1 MRHKL
6 KYEFKMIEQ
15 LIKERMQTI
24 GLTQAK
30 LAELSGCTPTQMG
43 LFLKSEASL
52 NRETLDKCLKVLGVD
67 LSINLKRLDIAR
79 QAAAKLSDI
88 PIDEIKNM
96 GKHTMVKVTGISEIE
111 CLPDP
116 NESEFENMISSGI
129 YDYEGTFP
137 FFKSLVLHFR
147 NLCKVSPTPKTVQNS
162 FETITKQIPLSATG
176 LASAGIVM
184 AAGLM
189 PSLIGVAI
197 GALMTNSVYAKAST
211 NSWAPLLT
219 ITKGLLKKE

>member
-1 MRHKL
+1 
-6 KYEFKMIEQ
+6 MIEQ

-30 LAELSGCTPTQMG
+30 LAEMSGCTPTQMG

-52 NRETLDKCLKVLGVD
+52 NRETLDKCLKVLG
-67 LSINLKRLDIAR
+67 INLDISIKRLEVAR
-79 QAAAKLSDI
+79 HAAVKLLDL
-88 PIDEIKNM
+88 PIEEIKNM

-116 NESEFENMISSGI
+116 NESEFEKMVSSGI
-129 YDYEGTFP
+129 FDYEGTFP

-147 NLCKVSPTPKTVQNS
+147 NLCNVNSTPKTVQNS
-162 FETITKQIPLSATG
+162 FELITKQIPPTATG
-176 LASAGIVM
+176 IASAGIAM

-197 GALMTNSVYAKAST
+197 GALMTSSVYAKAAT

-219 ITKGLLKKE
+219 ITKGLLKK

>member
-1 MRHKL
+1 
-6 KYEFKMIEQ
+6 MIEQ

-30 LAELSGCTPTQMG
+30 LAEMSGCTPTQMG

-52 NRETLDKCLKVLGVD
+52 NHDTLDKCLKVLGVD
-67 LSINLKRLDIAR
+67 LNINIKRLEVAR
-79 QAAAKLSDI
+79 QAAEKLLDL
-88 PIDEIKNM
+88 PIEEIKNM

-116 NESEFENMISSGI
+116 NESEFEKMVSSGI

-137 FFKSLVLHFR
+137 FFKALVLHFR
-147 NLCKVSPTPKTVQNS
+147 NLCNVNSTPKTVQNS
-162 FETITKQIPLSATG
+162 FETITKQISLSATG
-176 LASAGIVM
+176 LASAGIAM

-197 GALMTNSVYAKAST
+197 GALMTSSIYAKAAT

-219 ITKGLLKKE
+219 ITKGLLKK

>member
-1 MRHKL
+1 
-6 KYEFKMIEQ
+6 MIER
-15 LIKERMQTI
+15 LIKERLQTI

-52 NRETLDKCLKVLGVD
+52 NRETLDRCLKVLGVD
-67 LSINLKRLDIAR
+67 LNINLKRLDVAR
-79 QAAAKLSDI
+79 KAAEKLLDL

-116 NESEFENMISSGI
+116 NEVEFEKMVSSGI
-129 YDYEGTFP
+129 FDYEGTFP
-137 FFKSLVLHFR
+137 FFKALVLHFR
-147 NLCKVSPTPKTVQNS
+147 NLCNVNSTPKTVQNS
-162 FETITKQIPLSATG
+162 FETITKQIPPVATG
-176 LASAGIVM
+176 LASAGIAM

-197 GALMTNSVYAKAST
+197 GALMTSSVYAKAAT

-219 ITKGLLKKE
+219 ITKGLLRK

>member
-1 MRHKL
+1 
-6 KYEFKMIEQ
+6 MIEQ

-52 NRETLDKCLKVLGVD
+52 NRETLDKSLKVLGVD
-67 LSINLKRLDIAR
+67 LDINLKRLEVAR
-79 QAAAKLSDI
+79 QAAEKLIDL

-116 NESEFENMISSGI
+116 KEVEFEKMVSSGI
-129 YDYEGTFP
+129 FDYEGTFP
-137 FFKSLVLHFR
+137 FFKALVLHFR
-147 NLCKVSPTPKTVQNS
+147 NLCNINSTPKTVQNS
-162 FETITKQIPLSATG
+162 FETITKQIPPAAAG
-176 LASAGIVM
+176 LASAGIAM

-197 GALMTNSVYAKAST
+197 GALMTSSVYAKAAT

-219 ITKGLLKKE
+219 ITKGLLRK